1 MTQIIAGV
9 FDDNAAADRT
19 IANLHDAGFGDND
32 IDRFAVNPPGR
43 HNRLPL
49 GGDEQADEGARG
61 GEFGALAG
69 AAVGGAVGAV
79 AGLVA
84 TPLIGPVAIANV
96 SAPCDDM
103 ALSCKSAKP
112 GRLDRP
118 APRCPINRP
127 ITAPPPIARPTVSPT
142 NNIPHARVLSM
153 RTMACPLRTNKVPVP
168 CYSNL
173 AEGGRQN
180 QHGGPHRGAFSRSRI
195 SVSSFSLGVGSG
207 GLGAAAFLR
216 ISVFIVLTSRNTQK
230 ATIRNSN
237 VA

>member
-49 GGDEQADEGARG
+49 GGDEQSDEGARG

-84 TPLIGPVAIANV
+84 TPLIGPVAIAGGLAAGAYAGSLAGAMRSLGAPVERGDADNATRQAGV
-96 SAPCDDM
+96 MVAVHVGSADEENTAIDVLRASKARSLEWAEGLWRHGHWIDFDPVETPRRIEPGDTR
-103 ALSCKSAKP
+103 
-112 GRLDRP
+112 GRLSQQR
-118 APRCPINRP
+118 RESR
-127 ITAPPPIARPTVSPT
+127 R
-142 NNIPHARVLSM
+142 
-153 RTMACPLRTNKVPVP
+153 
-168 CYSNL
+168 
-173 AEGGRQN
+173 
-180 QHGGPHRGAFSRSRI
+180 GPRSR
-195 SVSSFSLGVGSG
+195 
-207 GLGAAAFLR
+207 R
-216 ISVFIVLTSRNTQK
+216 
-230 ATIRNSN
+230 
-237 VA
+237 